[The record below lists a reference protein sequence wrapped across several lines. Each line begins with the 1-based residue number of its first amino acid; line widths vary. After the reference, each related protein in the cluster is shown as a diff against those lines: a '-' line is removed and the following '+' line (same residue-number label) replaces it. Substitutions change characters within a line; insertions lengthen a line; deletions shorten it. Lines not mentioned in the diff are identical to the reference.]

1 MPTLALK
8 VLRVLLEYGMLLWLA
23 YVVVRIGRVM
33 FSTLRS
39 DLREAVRPPQASAGA
54 ASFVAIAGEGVIGR
68 RFPVGQQ
75 LTIGRSADNDIVLA
89 DNFVSHH
96 HVTIYQRDH
105 AYIVE
110 DLGSRNHTYLNDGI
124 LTGRAY
130 LRAGDVL
137 RIGAVALRFER

>member
-124 LTGRAY
+124 LMGRAY

-137 RIGAVALRFER
+137 RIGAAILRFER

>member
-8 VLRVLLEYGMLLWLA
+8 VLRVLLEYGALLWLA
-23 YVVVRIGRVM
+23 YVVVRLGRVM
-33 FSTLRS
+33 FSSLHT
-39 DLREAVRPPQASAGA
+39 DLREAARLPQQSAGA
-54 ASFVAIAGEGVIGR
+54 ASFVAIAGEGLIGQ
-68 RFPVGQQ
+68 RFPVGHE

-96 HVTIYQRDH
+96 HVCVYQREN

-130 LRAGDVL
+130 LRVGDVL